1 MVHPVKCLRGIKKT
15 SIRRAITIIVILYV
29 LGIPSQSIR
38 MCIFSYNVTCCIKRL
53 ISKTD
58 DSLVVMFEMYLD
70 CFNIEFNTR
79 HCQSIV
85 CPSTVN
91 ETHPTLH
98 FTTEPS
104 TVTTCSL
111 FPLILLTMLGSAIVV
126 VHPVSI
132 SAGILSTPST

>member
-1 MVHPVKCLRGIKKT
+1 MSSSESSLTLMALIVCFHAHCLNSRCPAFDMLT
-15 SIRRAITIIVILYV
+15 PPR
-29 LGIPSQSIR
+29 
-38 MCIFSYNVTCCIKRL
+38 CCI
-53 ISKTD
+53 ISIPIIN
-58 DSLVVMFEMYLD
+58 LN

-85 CPSTVN
+85 CPSTAN

-98 FTTEPS
+98 FTTESS

-111 FPLILLTMLGSAIVV
+111 FPLILLTMLGIAIVV

-132 SAGILSTPST
+132 SAGILPTPST